1 MSTPCPVPGDPGS
14 AGTSP
19 GIYQRRRPERTVP
32 YQAVQEHLETWL
44 ARQREADPEGD
55 PIPAYVER
63 DLRRYLECGIPRL
76 RGGGAYWRM
85 VSPVPIARSAGMT
98 S

>member
-1 MSTPCPVPGDPGS
+1 MSTPCPVPRDPGP
-14 AGTSP
+14 AGMSP

-55 PIPAYVER
+55 PIPGYVYPSH
-63 DLRRYLECGIPRL
+63 LNSWPPCPPSL
-76 RGGGAYWRM
+76 GA
-85 VSPVPIARSAGMT
+85 
-98 S
+98 